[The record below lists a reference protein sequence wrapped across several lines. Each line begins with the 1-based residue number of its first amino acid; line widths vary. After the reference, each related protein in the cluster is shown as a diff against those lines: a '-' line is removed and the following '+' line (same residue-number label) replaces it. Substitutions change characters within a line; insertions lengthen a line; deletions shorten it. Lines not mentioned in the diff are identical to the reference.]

1 MVDVVDVVDVR
12 ECPPAIDGSK
22 VFRSMLAAL
31 PTCLEGVISCQD
43 FNGWIP
49 DECLV
54 ALERCTRDA
63 AQFESSGMQWAHCV
77 GE

>member
-1 MVDVVDVVDVR
+1 
-12 ECPPAIDGSK
+12 
-22 VFRSMLAAL
+22 MLDAL
-31 PTCLEGVISCQD
+31 PTCLAGVISCQD

-54 ALERCTRDA
+54 ALERCTQEA